1 MKKSL
6 SILLIL
12 LGVSVF
18 AQREFT
24 VGGYLKYLPSQTW
37 VNKGLI
43 PPFLQ
48 DAIPAS
54 YDDHLIHNRLNF
66 SFGTQYSAGPPW
78 WSVEM
83 GVRNRIFY
91 GYQSSVVGFRESV
104 DSDPGLVDLK
114 HVWNDDGDVVFLSE
128 IDRLF
133 FHYETNRIALT
144 VGRQRINWGIHNVFN
159 PNDIFNQY
167 NYFDFDYEERPGTDA
182 VNFQYNL
189 GDGYSSVSLAYSPS
203 TNGLEE
209 STLAA
214 LYKSNY
220 RLYDYQLLVGY
231 TYHDVVIGGGWAGA
245 IGGVGFKGEFAQYI
259 STDEVESESNF
270 TATIGGDY
278 MFGNGI
284 YASLSYLYNGLGSLN
299 PTLIEQLALRNT
311 RLSSKNIFP
320 YRHTLMLTASYNL
333 TSLWALNF
341 SWFQSHNFDQAA
353 VVPGVTYSI
362 SNNWDAMILAQMF
375 TARDAEDN
383 PALFNTTI
391 FGRVKWS
398 F

>member
-1 MKKSL
+1 M
-6 SILLIL
+6 
-12 LGVSVF
+12 
-18 AQREFT
+18 AQNEFT

-37 VNKGLI
+37 INKGLI
-43 PPFLQ
+43 PPILR

-66 SFGTQYSAGPPW
+66 SYGTKYSAGPPW

-91 GYQSSVVGFRESV
+91 GYQSSVSGFRESV
-104 DSDPGLVDLK
+104 DTDPGLVDLK
-114 HVWNDDGDVVFLSE
+114 HVWNSEGEVVFLSE

-133 FHYETNRIALT
+133 FHYETNRIVLT

-189 GDGYSSVSLAYSPS
+189 GDGFSSVSVAYSPS
-203 TNGLEE
+203 ANGFEE

-220 RLYDYQLLVGY
+220 RFYDYQILAGY
-231 TYHDVVIGGGWAGA
+231 TYRDIVIGGGWAGA

-259 STDEVESESNF
+259 STNEAESESNF
-270 TATIGGDY
+270 TATVGGDY
-278 MFGNGI
+278 MFANGI
-284 YASLSYLYNGLGSLN
+284 YASVSYLYNGLGSVN
-299 PTLIEQLALRNT
+299 PTLLEQLELRNT

-320 YRHTLMLTASYNL
+320 YRHTIMVTASYNL

-353 VVPGVTYSI
+353 VVPGITYSI

-375 TARDAEDN
+375 TARDVNEN
-383 PALFNTTI
+383 PALFNTTL
-391 FGRVKWS
+391 FGRLKWS